1 MLHFSPWPY
10 LSYSNSAL
18 TATYESVLLTVEN
31 TFVAVLFRA
40 AQNEKNKAFLG
51 MRKERPVTTGY

>member
-1 MLHFSPWPY
+1 MLHFSLWPY

-18 TATYESVLLTVEN
+18 TATHESVLLTVGN
-31 TFVAVLFRA
+31 TFVPVLFRA

-51 MRKERPVTTGY
+51 MRKE